1 MRSPVPATVER
12 MAADGG
18 TGTTENTVVAPPVAR
33 TVPFERMHHG
43 EVFVDEYEWLRDKEN
58 PEVIAYL
65 EAENAYTE
73 AHTAQLQPLRDKIF
87 DEIKSRT
94 QETDLSVPTRL
105 GDYWYYSRSFEGK
118 QYGVHCRCP
127 IDAAA
132 DGIDAWTPPQL
143 EADTE
148 IPGEQVLLDSNAL
161 AEGHDFFA
169 LGAFSISHDGDMLAY
184 SVDTAGD
191 ERYTLRFKNL
201 NTGELLG
208 DEIPR
213 TAPGATWSLD
223 GTHVFYQTVDESW
236 RPDTVWRHR
245 LGTAAA
251 DDVRVFHEP
260 DERYWVSVGATRS
273 EKYLMIWV
281 GSKIT
286 SEGWVL
292 ESDNPEGEFR
302 VLLPRREGVEYA
314 AEHAVVAGEDRFL
327 ILHNDVVDGVKA
339 QNFVLAEAPAAD
351 PANMTILIGH
361 RDNVRLEDIDAFAGH
376 LVLSYRREALPRI
389 AVWPLGD
396 DGYGELRELEFDLEL
411 FAVGVGSSPEWEQ
424 PTLRLG
430 LTSFITPM
438 QIFDYVPETGALLLR
453 KEQPVLG
460 GYNPK
465 DYEQHR
471 VWAVAEDGTRI
482 PISLIKRRDD
492 GTDSPKPLL
501 LYGYGS
507 YEASVDPGFSVSR
520 LSLLDRGMV
529 FAVAH
534 VRGGGEM
541 GRLWYENGKTLTKKN
556 TFTDFVACAR
566 HLVDTGV
573 TAPDRMIADG
583 GSAGGLLVGA
593 VANIAPELF
602 AGILANVPF
611 VDPLTSI
618 LDPSLPLTVIEW
630 DEWGNPLEDK
640 DVYQY
645 MKSYSPYE
653 NVTAQDY
660 PAILAI
666 TSINDTR
673 VLYVEPAK
681 WVAKLRAT
689 KTGDAPLL
697 LKTEMSAGHGGVS
710 GRYEKWKEVAFE
722 YAWVLDTVGLG
733 GR

>member
-1 MRSPVPATVER
+1 MALDSGSAATTSESVVTAPIAKRVPAER
-12 MAADGG
+12 
-18 TGTTENTVVAPPVAR
+18 V
-33 TVPFERMHHG
+33 HHG
-43 EVFVDEYEWLRDKEN
+43 DVFTDEYEWLRDKEN

-65 EAENAYTE
+65 EAENAYTD
-73 AHTAQLQPLRDKIF
+73 AQTAQLGPLREKIF

-94 QETDLSVPTRL
+94 QETDLSVPTRM
-105 GDYWYYSRSFEGK
+105 GDWWYYSRSFEGK

-127 IDAAA
+127 IGDR
-132 DGIDAWTPPQL
+132 DDWTPPQL
-143 EADTE
+143 EVDTE
-148 IPGEQVLLDSNAL
+148 VPGEQVLLDSNEL

-169 LGAFSISHDGDMLAY
+169 LGAFSISHAGDLLAY
-184 SVDTAGD
+184 SVDTVGD
-191 ERYTLRFKNL
+191 ERYVLRFKNL
-201 NTGELLG
+201 ETGEALA
-208 DEIPR
+208 DEIPG

-245 LGTAAA
+245 LGTAQDA
-251 DDVRVFHEP
+251 DVKVFHEP
-260 DERYWVSVGATRS
+260 DERYWVSIGATRS
-273 EKYLMIWV
+273 EKYLVIWV

-286 SEGWVL
+286 TEGWIL
-292 ESDNPEGEFR
+292 ESDRPEGEFR
-302 VLLPRREGVEYA
+302 VLMPRREGVEYS
-314 AEHAVVAGEDRFL
+314 AEHAVIGGADRLL

-339 QNFVLAEAPAAD
+339 ENFVLAEAPVDD
-351 PANMTILIGH
+351 PANQRILIGH
-361 RDNVRLEDIDAFAGH
+361 RDDVRLEDVDAFSDK
-376 LVLSYRREALPRI
+376 LVLSYRREALPRV
-389 AVWPLGD
+389 AVWPLTA
-396 DGYGELRELEFDLEL
+396 DGYGELAEIQFGLEL
-411 FAVGVGSSPEWEQ
+411 FAAGLGSNPEWEQ
-424 PTLRLG
+424 PTLRMG
-430 LTSFITPM
+430 VTSFITPM
-438 QIFDYVPETGALLLR
+438 RIFDYVPATGEMLLR

-460 GYNPK
+460 DFQAD

-471 VWAVAEDGTRI
+471 DWAVAADGTRV
-482 PISLIKRRDD
+482 PISIVRRKDLGD
-492 GTDSPKPLL
+492 GPKPLL

-507 YEASVDPGFSVSR
+507 YEASIDPGFSVAR

-541 GRLWYENGKTLTKKN
+541 GRLWYEHGKTLTKKN
-556 TFTDFVACAR
+556 TFTDFVSCAR

-593 VANIAPELF
+593 VANLAPELF

-630 DEWGNPLEDK
+630 DEWGNPLADK
-640 DVYQY
+640 EVYEY

-653 NVTAQDY
+653 NVAAVDY

-666 TSINDTR
+666 TSLNDTR

-689 KTGDAPLL
+689 KTGDSQLL
-697 LKTEMSAGHGGVS
+697 LKTEMTAGHGGVS

-722 YAWVLDTVGLG
+722 FAWVLEKVGLAD
-733 GR
+733 R